1 MDFLDIEINEK
12 LFIRILIVSIIVV
25 IMYLALTMSSLL
37 IFKSYKLGPN
47 TSTNDEE
54 INTHI
59 DLLEKTGSKKIEI
72 SGWAYKEGEAIGKVK
87 CNYVLKNQETGKMY
101 LMRTQMEKNINISEE
116 EHKMAG
122 IHAQCLLFGMPKGMY
137 DIYVLYQNDSSDI
150 LAFTLISV
158 EI

>member
-47 TSTNDEE
+47 TSTNDEG

-72 SGWAYKEGEAIGKVK
+72 SGWAYKEGESIGKVK

-101 LMRTQMEKNINISEE
+101 LMRTKMEKNININEE

-137 DIYVLYQNDSSDI
+137 DIYVLYQNDSEDI